1 MPFRPQWDQ
10 KVKFGSGT
18 NHFYFELKILL
29 KINLPFL
36 GSTVIIE
43 KSWGAPSIT
52 KDGVSVAKA
61 VELPDKLQNIGAK
74 LVQDVANNTN
84 DRAGD
89 GTTCATVLARAI
101 VTEGMDRIQKG
112 TKKSDF

>member
-1 MPFRPQWDQ
+1 MKP
-10 KVKFGSGT
+10 S
-18 NHFYFELKILL
+18 
-29 KINLPFL
+29 FL